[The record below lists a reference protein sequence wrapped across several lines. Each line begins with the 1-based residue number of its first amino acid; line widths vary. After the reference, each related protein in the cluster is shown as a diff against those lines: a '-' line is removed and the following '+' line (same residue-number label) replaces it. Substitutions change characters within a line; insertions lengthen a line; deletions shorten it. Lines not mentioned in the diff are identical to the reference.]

1 MNTSMNAASL
11 QATVPR
17 PVFAKLEMIRR
28 RTMWLHVAAA
38 LIAAAAVLLAGM
50 AMAMLIDW
58 LATLYDSRIRFLLT
72 GAALTAAVVAA
83 CGWLYVARRRALA
96 WRQLAHDVE
105 EHIPQLQERWTT
117 MIGLRPA
124 DATNPQ
130 QIHPAMLRRVGVEAA
145 RWESKVA
152 PQEVVSLSPLL
163 KNLIALTAMTAVL
176 GIAAVVDS
184 HQTLVL
190 LERFW
195 RPGQPISATELV
207 DVTGDLAVGQ
217 GEPATLKATV
227 RGTAVS
233 TATLFIEPGGDDQ
246 GDAIQE
252 IALAARGDS
261 GMDFSH
267 SIRAVEQP
275 FRYRLRAG
283 DGQTSWYSV
292 RVAERPEIAELR
304 LTVTPPAYDK
314 RPATTVDGVPW
325 RVTALEQSQLEVAV
339 RPRQAIR
346 KAHVRIEGDR
356 ETDAQSMQMAA
367 DADGWYRWRV
377 TLEKSFVFSPEL
389 VEEHGLTNRRA
400 PKCVITVRADAPP
413 SVKLV
418 TPNDDVIVRPDDT
431 IEIEMQ
437 ATDDVGVVAAEL
449 LVYDESNADP
459 NKEPLARIPIALGE
473 QKGATSLKKSV
484 SLDLSKFQMADG
496 AELSYEVRV
505 RDGRGEFS
513 SSSPPA
519 PGEKAPGAA
528 ESPTNL
534 ANDQSESAS
543 PTNDESPS
551 ETQTASS
558 SNPNEVQSQTQPQQ
572 PTANQTAASSQ
583 QNGRPTPSNS
593 PSQSSQGG
601 MSPPT
606 EEQQP
611 PSESSSSNS
620 KTPSTRS
627 LDVPQYATSSR
638 QTIKVDEWAGSFEG
652 QQRAKLEIAVA
663 PELDA
668 LDKHL
673 ERAQSAARGVLD
685 KVEQKVAWSSEH
697 DRGTITAQQATTAG
711 LKVIAALQKRTKDT
725 PYAFVGLQAA
735 DLGIA
740 HVEPARELLWSAT
753 KTDGAGRVDAIQQAW
768 QHLTRARELLKDLR
782 GQFER
787 SKREFQ
793 LAETV
798 EKVKKMYQ
806 VYLENSQALLET
818 SESDPSRYNRKMAE
832 LEMDDE
838 YLERLREVLE
848 MRNRLRAEL
857 ARILGD
863 DPRLLRRFM
872 DLLRNRAANLREQL
886 ADLTAKQDELNR
898 EVQAWAAVSEVDR
911 PRIARLL
918 LVRQVQDAA
927 ALSDAASE
935 LESSYQTWLPL
946 DRKAEDADLNAAT
959 ATVRQVAATAGQLSL
974 DAEQFVV
981 ESQRVRMAV
990 PAPQPPVD
998 GASDGSAAPATP
1010 DQAEVAEA
1018 PWDAAEAAGTV
1029 LQQGQSLYNDL
1040 AKAEVALRQMA
1051 AREDNDEI
1059 AQFAINRLV
1068 ETRRLTADVSAWVR
1082 QIQAHVANAYTRA
1095 AEVDQYRLANKTEEL
1110 AGKLGD
1116 IEQTLAAL
1124 MQQEDGKVPE
1134 PIAIKAR
1141 EFMRLLDREASPNQ
1155 IAAVFALRSSNAPQ
1169 AVERQTRAGMAL
1181 TAAEKTFDEMV
1192 RLAIAEMDK
1201 LPVQDP
1207 VTQLLDDPT
1216 LDELLAQLEQEVDLQ
1231 ELLGIPD
1238 RPSNLQII
1246 GDWTRP
1252 GNMPGGR
1259 GMVQRQMRS
1268 QDARNRRKLDE
1279 AYQRA
1284 LARALN
1290 ESTARRL
1297 EEPVAT
1303 KMTHWNRLLSTL
1315 GDDLRQGRDKA
1326 PPEQY
1331 RRAIEQYFDLI
1342 SRDVPANA
1350 GQ

>member
-11 QATVPR
+11 QSTVPR
-17 PVFAKLEMIRR
+17 SVLAKLHIIRR

-96 WRQLAHDVE
+96 WRQLAHNVE
-105 EHIPQLQERWTT
+105 EQIPQLQERWTT

-124 DATNPQ
+124 DAINPQ

-145 RWESKVA
+145 RWEPKVA
-152 PQEVVSLSPLL
+152 PEDVVSLSPLL

-176 GIAAVVDS
+176 GIAAIIDS

-190 LERFW
+190 LQRFW

-217 GEPATLKATV
+217 GEPAMLKATV
-227 RGTAVS
+227 RGTAAS
-233 TATLFIEPGGDDQ
+233 TATLFIEPGGDAQ

-252 IALAARGDS
+252 ITLVARGDS
-261 GMDFSH
+261 GMDLSH

-325 RVTALEQSQLEVAV
+325 RITALEQSQLEVAV

-346 KAHVRIEGDR
+346 EARMRIEGDR
-356 ETDAQSMQMAA
+356 NADAQTVPMAA
-367 DADGWYRWRV
+367 DADGWHRWRV

-389 VEEHGLTNRRA
+389 VEDHGLTNRRA

-418 TPNDDVIVRPDDT
+418 TPSDDVVVRPDDT

-437 ATDDVGVVAAEL
+437 ATDDVGVAAAEL

-459 NKEPLARIPIALGE
+459 SKEPLARIPIALGE
-473 QKGATSLKKSV
+473 HQGATSLKKSV
-484 SLDLSKFQMADG
+484 SLDLSQFQMADG

-519 PGEKAPGAA
+519 PGEKTPGAA
-528 ESPTNL
+528 ESQQNL
-534 ANDQSESAS
+534 ANDQSQSAN
-543 PTNDESPS
+543 PENDESPS
-551 ETQTASS
+551 ENQTASS
-558 SNPNEVQSQTQPQQ
+558 SDPNDAQAETQPQQ
-572 PTANQTAASSQ
+572 PAANQTAANSQ
-583 QNGRPTPSNS
+583 PGARSTPSTS
-593 PSQSSQGG
+593 STPPSQGG

-606 EEQQP
+606 DEP
-611 PSESSSSNS
+611 PPTSSSSTNP

-668 LDKHL
+668 LDKQL

-685 KVEQKVAWSSEH
+685 KVEQKVAWSTEH
-697 DRGTITAQQATTAG
+697 ERGTATAQQATAAG
-711 LKVIAALQKRTKDT
+711 LKVIAALQNRTKDT

-753 KTDGAGRVDAIQQAW
+753 KTDGDGRVDAIQQAW

-838 YLERLREVLE
+838 YLKRLREVLE
-848 MRNRLRAEL
+848 MRNKLRAEL

-886 ADLTAKQDELNR
+886 ADLTARQDELNR
-898 EVQAWAAVSEVDR
+898 EVQAWAAVSEADR

-927 ALSDAASE
+927 AISLAASE

-981 ESQRVRMAV
+981 ESQRVRMAA
-990 PAPQPPVD
+990 PAPQQPAD
-998 GASDGSAAPATP
+998 AASDGSPAPAAPE
-1010 DQAEVAEA
+1010 QKEVAEA
-1018 PWDAAEAAGTV
+1018 LWDAAEAAGTV
-1029 LQQGQSLYNDL
+1029 LKQGQSLYNDL
-1040 AKAEVALRQMA
+1040 AKAEIALRQMA
-1051 AREDNDEI
+1051 AREDNDEL

-1068 ETRRLTADVSAWVR
+1068 ESRRLTADVSAWVR

-1110 AGKLGD
+1110 ASKLGD

-1124 MQQEDGKVPE
+1124 MQQEDGKLPE

-1155 IAAVFALRSSNAPQ
+1155 IAAVFALRSSDARR

-1207 VTQLLDDPT
+1207 VAQLLDDPT

-1231 ELLGIPD
+1231 ELLGIPN

-1259 GMVQRQMRS
+1259 GMAQRQMS
-1268 QDARNRRKLDE
+1268 AQDARNRRKLDE

-1290 ESTARRL
+1290 EATPRRL
-1297 EEPVAT
+1297 EEPAAT
-1303 KMTHWNRLLSTL
+1303 RMTHWNRLLSTL

>member
-17 PVFAKLEMIRR
+17 PVLAKLQVIRQ

-38 LIAAAAVLLAGM
+38 LIAAAVVLLAGM

-72 GAALTAAVVAA
+72 ATALTAAVVAA
-83 CGWLYVARRRALA
+83 CGWLYVARRRALG

-105 EHIPQLQERWTT
+105 EQIPQLQERWTT
-117 MIGLRPA
+117 MIGLRPT
-124 DATNPQ
+124 DAANPQ
-130 QIHPAMLRRVGVEAA
+130 RVHPAMLRRVGVEAA
-145 RWESKVA
+145 RWEPKVA
-152 PQEVVSLSPLL
+152 PEDVVSLSPLL

-176 GIAAVVDS
+176 GIAAIIDS

-217 GEPATLKATV
+217 GEPAMLKATV
-227 RGTAVS
+227 RGTAAS
-233 TATLFIEPGGDDQ
+233 TATLFIEPGGDAQ

-252 IALAARGDS
+252 ITLVARGNS
-261 GMDFSH
+261 GMEFSH

-283 DGQTSWYSV
+283 DGQTPWYSV

-346 KAHVRIEGDR
+346 EARVRIEGDR
-356 ETDAQSMQMAA
+356 STDAQIEPMTA
-367 DADGWYRWRV
+367 DADGWHRWRV
-377 TLEKSFVFSPEL
+377 TLEKNFVFTTEL
-389 VEEHGLTNRRA
+389 VESHGLTNRRA

-418 TPNDDVIVRPDDT
+418 TPSDDVIVRPDDT

-437 ATDDVGVVAAEL
+437 ATDDVGVAAAEL

-473 QKGATSLKKSV
+473 QQGATSLKKSV
-484 SLDLSKFQMADG
+484 SLDLSQFQMADG

-519 PGEKAPGAA
+519 PGEKAPSATDSPQNLA
-528 ESPTNL
+528 SDESKSTNP
-534 ANDQSESAS
+534 ANDQS
-543 PTNDESPS
+543 PS
-551 ETQTASS
+551 EDQTASS
-558 SNPNEVQSQTQPQQ
+558 SDPNEAQAQTQPQQ
-572 PTANQTAASSQ
+572 PTANQTAANSQPRARSMPSTSS
-583 QNGRPTPSNS
+583 TP
-593 PSQSSQGG
+593 PSQGG

-606 EEQQP
+606 DEP
-611 PSESSSSNS
+611 PPASSSSTNP

-627 LDVPQYATSSR
+627 LDVPQYATSAR

-685 KVEQKVAWSSEH
+685 KLEQKVAWSSEH
-697 DRGTITAQQATTAG
+697 DRGTMTAQQATAAG

-753 KTDGAGRVDAIQQAW
+753 KTDGTRRVDAIQQAW

-838 YLERLREVLE
+838 YLKRLREVLE
-848 MRNRLRAEL
+848 MRNKLRAEL
-857 ARILGD
+857 ARILAD

-886 ADLTAKQDELNR
+886 ADLTSRQDELNR
-898 EVQAWAAVSEVDR
+898 EVQAWAAVSEADR

-927 ALSDAASE
+927 AISLAASE

-946 DRKAEDADLNAAT
+946 DRKAEDAELSSAT
-959 ATVRQVAATAGQLSL
+959 ATVRQVAATAGQLSR
-974 DAEQFVV
+974 DAEQFVA
-981 ESQRVRMAV
+981 ESQRVRLAV
-990 PAPQPPVD
+990 PEPQMPESP
-998 GASDGSAAPATP
+998 ASDDPAAPAASEQT
-1010 DQAEVAEA
+1010 EVAET
-1018 PWDAAEAAGTV
+1018 PWDAAEAAATV
-1029 LQQGQSLYNDL
+1029 LRQGQSLYNEL
-1040 AKAEVALRQMA
+1040 AKAEVSLRQTA
-1051 AREDNDEI
+1051 AREDNDEL

-1082 QIQAHVANAYTRA
+1082 QIQAHVAGAYTRA

-1124 MQQEDGKVPE
+1124 MQQEDGKLPE

-1155 IAAVFALRSSNAPQ
+1155 IAAVFALRSSEAPR
-1169 AVERQTRAGMAL
+1169 AVERQTRAAVAL

-1192 RLAIAEMDK
+1192 RLAITEMDK

-1207 VTQLLDDPT
+1207 VADLLDDPT
-1216 LDELLAQLEQEVDLQ
+1216 LDELLAQLEQELSLQ

-1252 GNMPGGR
+1252 GNMPGGQ
-1259 GMVQRQMRS
+1259 GMVQRQMS
-1268 QDARNRRKLDE
+1268 AQDSRNRRKLEE

-1290 ESTARRL
+1290 ESTPRRL

-1342 SRDVPANA
+1342 SRDVPAAA